1 MLRRHLTR
9 TRLGLV
15 LAVAAGVV
23 LGAVFEQPSSG
34 RAASSAVPTNKTLPT
49 ITGTLEQGFTLTAT
63 HGTWT
68 GSPTSFRYAWSRCDA
83 AGNGCAA
90 IAGAGGKI
98 YTLTETDVG
107 HTIRVTVTA
116 RNSSGSA
123 KATSAPTGVVSLGGC
138 PPGSGEIP
146 IADVAPPARLQV
158 SSVSVSPALT
168 LSSRTIR
175 IRIGI
180 TACGGRPVQGA
191 TVYATT
197 IPFNQFTPG
206 TETTDATG
214 AVTIKQPRL
223 RGFPARSRGQRLLA
237 VFVRATKQG
246 EPVLAGVSTRRVVAF
261 RIAH

>member
-1 MLRRHLTR
+1 M
-9 TRLGLV
+9 

-23 LGAVFEQPSSG
+23 LGAVFGQPSSG

-49 ITGTLEQGFTLTAT
+49 ITGTLEQGFPLTAT
-63 HGTWT
+63 HGSWT

-83 AGNGCAA
+83 GGNGCVA
-90 IAGAGGKI
+90 IPSATAKV
-98 YTLTETDVG
+98 YTLSETDVG

-116 RNSSGSA
+116 RNASGVGR
-123 KATSAPTGVVSLGGC
+123 ATSAPTGVVSLGGC
-138 PPGSGEIP
+138 PPGTGGIP
-146 IADVAPPARLQV
+146 IADLAPPARLQIA
-158 SSVSVSPALT
+158 SASVSPAPT

-180 TACGGRPVQGA
+180 TACNGRPVQGA

-197 IPFNQFTPG
+197 VPFNQFTPG
-206 TETTDATG
+206 SETTDSTG

-237 VFVRATKQG
+237 VFVRATKPG
-246 EPVLAGVSTRRVVAF
+246 EPVLAGVSTRRVFAF
-261 RIAH
+261 RIAR